1 MVRSLQQFWIKLG
14 RYGVRLTTVLK
25 DALGVE
31 HTRVEG
37 VGWGGGPQLVVSVRP
52 VVRREQRCPWCR
64 RRCARYDLGNGRRCW
79 RAPDF
84 GVLMVY
90 LEAPAP
96 RVRCREH
103 GVVVAAVPWARPGS
117 RFTYAFED
125 TVSWL
130 CANMTGSKVAE
141 LMRTTWRS
149 VQEIVA
155 RVVTAAKGR
164 TDRLGGLRR
173 IGIDEISYKKGQ
185 HYLTIVVDHDTG
197 RIVWSGQGRNS
208 DTLATFFADLGPDR
222 AGSLSH
228 VSADG
233 AEWIHRAVREHA
245 TQVAICLDAFHIVS
259 WAIKALEKL
268 RRRMGAEFRAGG
280 RHGQA
285 STIKH
290 TRWALIKKPED
301 LGPNQRATVAELANT
316 NHPLYR
322 AYLIKEQLR
331 EVFHSKGTAAHRK
344 SLLAGLIAWCA
355 RSRIPEFVALG
366 KTLRHY
372 RQLIINTIEHGL
384 SNARSEATNTHLRA
398 LTKRANGFHTP
409 EALIAQAELTRG
421 GLCPALPGHTTA

>member
-1 MVRSLQQFWIKLG
+1 M
-14 RYGVRLTTVLK
+14 
-25 DALGVE
+25 
-31 HTRVEG
+31 
-37 VGWGGGPQLVVSVRP
+37 
-52 VVRREQRCPWCR
+52 
-64 RRCARYDLGNGRRCW
+64 
-79 RAPDF
+79 
-84 GVLMVY
+84 
-90 LEAPAP
+90 
-96 RVRCREH
+96 
-103 GVVVAAVPWARPGS
+103 VAALPWARHGS

-125 TVSWL
+125 AVAWL

-141 LMRTTWRS
+141 LMRTTWRG
-149 VQEIVA
+149 VQDIVT
-155 RVVTAAKGR
+155 RVVAAAKGR

-197 RIVWSGQGRNS
+197 RIVWSGVGRDS
-208 DTLATFFADLGPDR
+208 DTVATFFADLGSER
-222 AGSLSH
+222 AGRLSH

-233 AEWIHRAVREHA
+233 AEWIHQPVREHA
-245 TQVAICLDAFHIVS
+245 PEAVICLDAFHIVS

-268 RRRMGAEFRAGG
+268 RRRMAAQFRGEGRDGAA
-280 RHGQA
+280 A
-285 STIKH
+285 TVKH
-290 TRWALIKKPED
+290 TRWALIKNPED
-301 LGPNQRATVAELANT
+301 LGPEQRTTVAELAKT

-322 AYLIKEQLR
+322 GYLIKEQLR
-331 EVFHSKGTAAHRK
+331 EVFHSNGMATHRR

-372 RQLIINTIEHGL
+372 RQLIVNTIQHGL

-421 GLCPALPGHTTA
+421 GLCPVLPGRTTA